1 MINYARHRKTYQ
13 IVCLKYFGLMIFL
26 SAKPFYED
34 KLSIVVIFFVSNSII
49 DILLIILPSFVCKF
63 ETLLHNVN

>member
-13 IVCLKYFGLMIFL
+13 IVCLKYFGLMIF
-26 SAKPFYED
+26 FMCETFFED

-49 DILLIILPSFVCKF
+49 DILLIILSSFVCKF
-63 ETLLHNVN
+63 GTLLHNVN